1 MGPPPGQE
9 LLGAITSHGPSRESY
24 KQSRETSG
32 GAAAPGSPPAPG
44 AGLSAQGMR
53 AAFPSA
59 ASGATLLQSAMPGGG
74 AGVVAVE
81 GAATLPGD
89 RRRQAEAERPKPAL
103 PGAGPPPETA

>member
-32 GAAAPGSPPAPG
+32 EAAAPGSPPAPG
-44 AGLSAQGMR
+44 PGLSAQRMR

-74 AGVVAVE
+74 TGVVAVE
-81 GAATLPGD
+81 GAATVPGD
-89 RRRQAEAERPKPAL
+89 SRRQAQAERPKPAL
-103 PGAGPPPETA
+103 PGAGPQPETA